1 VSDRFARS
9 LEALSGE
16 SRAAEAALGAL
27 PDPAFDRPT
36 RCAAWNVRGLTG
48 HMLRDV
54 DRILDYV
61 AAPAPPEAD
70 ATGASYFT
78 RYDPVADAPDVA
90 KRSIDRAAAFAT
102 TGELVEAFAA
112 TWRRAVDLALAEGPD
127 RLVQV
132 AWGPTMRLD
141 DYLDTR
147 ALEMAVHGLDLADA
161 LGEPP
166 WLTPSGGAVVRDILT
181 TLLGG
186 APPPA
191 WDDVELADKGT
202 GRTALTDRDRTEL
215 GEAAGRFPLLA

>member
-1 VSDRFARS
+1 MSDRFSRS

-16 SRAAEAALGAL
+16 SAAAEAALRAL
-27 PDPAFDRPT
+27 PDAAFDRPT
-36 RCAAWNVRGLTG
+36 RCTAWDVRGLTG

-54 DRILDYV
+54 DRIVDYL
-61 AAPAPPEAD
+61 AAPAPSEAD
-70 ATGASYFT
+70 ATAASYFT

-90 KRSIDRAAAFAT
+90 KRSIDRAAGFAT

-112 TWRRAVDLALAEGPD
+112 TWRRAIDLARAEGPG
-127 RLVQV
+127 RLVEV
-132 AWGPTMRLD
+132 SWGPTMRLD

-147 ALEMAVHGLDLADA
+147 VLEMAVHGLDLADA

-166 WLTPSGGAVVRDILT
+166 WLTPEGGAIVRDILT

-186 APPPA
+186 APPAA
-191 WDDVELADKGT
+191 WDDAELADKGT
-202 GRTALTDRDRTEL
+202 GRAPLTEQDRAAL